1 MCCGMF
7 GLWGRDHTFPQEICV
22 LEKQHVNP
30 QTTNIFIT
38 QRAKS
43 SMITASPKSILKRT
57 ILLCIALGVMAL
69 GVALSIKAD
78 LGTSPI
84 SSVPYVVSLISAMS
98 VGTATILVNA
108 ILLVGEILIMRRQFQ
123 PIQLLQLAVVTLF
136 GWLIDLCLWGL
147 DGLTYADY
155 SQQWL
160 ICIAGIIILGIGVS
174 LEITANLIPL
184 PGEGLILSI
193 CTVLPIKFGNMKVIT
208 DVSLVV
214 AAVLL
219 SFIFLADLYGV
230 REGTIAAAI
239 CVGLVSKMVIRLI
252 GPYQRWLTS

>member
-1 MCCGMF
+1 M
-7 GLWGRDHTFPQEICV
+7 LTPTR
-22 LEKQHVNP
+22 
-30 QTTNIFIT
+30 
-38 QRAKS
+38 R
-43 SMITASPKSILKRT
+43 SILKRT
-57 ILLCIALGVMAL
+57 LLLCIALGVMAV

-84 SSVPYVVSLISAMS
+84 SSVPYVVSLMSEMS
-98 VGTATILVNA
+98 VGTATILINA

-155 SQQWL
+155 GQQWM

-174 LEITANLIPL
+174 LEVTANLIPL
-184 PGEGLILSI
+184 PGEGLILSV

-208 DVSLVV
+208 DVSLVLV
-214 AAVLL
+214 AVLL
-219 SFIFLADLYGV
+219 SFAFLSGLYGV
-230 REGTIAAAI
+230 REGTIAAAV
-239 CVGLVSKMVIRLI
+239 CVGLVAKTVSRLT
-252 GPYQRWLTS
+252 GPYQRRLTS

>member
-1 MCCGMF
+1 M
-7 GLWGRDHTFPQEICV
+7 LTPSRI
-22 LEKQHVNP
+22 
-30 QTTNIFIT
+30 
-38 QRAKS
+38 
-43 SMITASPKSILKRT
+43 SILKRT
-57 ILLCIALGVMAL
+57 LLLCIALGVMAV

-84 SSVPYVVSLISAMS
+84 SSVPYVVSLMSEMS
-98 VGTATILVNA
+98 VGTATSLINA

-155 SQQWL
+155 GQQWM

-174 LEITANLIPL
+174 LEVTANLIPL
-184 PGEGLILSI
+184 PGEGLILSV

-208 DVSLVV
+208 DVSLVLV
-214 AAVLL
+214 AVLL
-219 SFIFLADLYGV
+219 SFAFLSGLYGV
-230 REGTIAAAI
+230 REGTIAAAV
-239 CVGLVSKMVIRLI
+239 CVGLVAKTVSRLT
-252 GPYQRWLTS
+252 GPYQRRLTS

>member
-1 MCCGMF
+1 M
-7 GLWGRDHTFPQEICV
+7 LTPTR
-22 LEKQHVNP
+22 
-30 QTTNIFIT
+30 
-38 QRAKS
+38 R
-43 SMITASPKSILKRT
+43 SILKRT
-57 ILLCIALGVMAL
+57 LLLCIALGVMAV

-84 SSVPYVVSLISAMS
+84 SSVPYVVSLMSEMS
-98 VGTATILVNA
+98 VGTATVLINA

-155 SQQWL
+155 GQQWM

-174 LEITANLIPL
+174 LEVTANLIPL

-208 DVSLVV
+208 DVSLVLV
-214 AAVLL
+214 AVLL
-219 SFIFLADLYGV
+219 SFAFLSGLYGV

-239 CVGLVSKMVIRLI
+239 CVGLVAKTVSRLI
-252 GPYQRWLTS
+252 GPYQRRLTS

>member
-1 MCCGMF
+1 M
-7 GLWGRDHTFPQEICV
+7 LTPSRI
-22 LEKQHVNP
+22 
-30 QTTNIFIT
+30 
-38 QRAKS
+38 
-43 SMITASPKSILKRT
+43 SILKRT
-57 ILLCIALGVMAL
+57 LLLCIALGVMAV

-84 SSVPYVVSLISAMS
+84 SSVPYVVSLMSEMS
-98 VGTATILVNA
+98 VGTATILINA

-155 SQQWL
+155 GQQWM

-174 LEITANLIPL
+174 LEVTANLIPL
-184 PGEGLILSI
+184 PGEGLILSV

-208 DVSLVV
+208 DVSLVLV
-214 AAVLL
+214 AVLL
-219 SFIFLADLYGV
+219 SFAFLSGLYGV
-230 REGTIAAAI
+230 REGTIAAAV
-239 CVGLVSKMVIRLI
+239 CVGLVAKTVSRLT
-252 GPYQRWLTS
+252 GPYQRRLTS